1 MAGVTGRLP
10 GIWARD
16 TTGRRAKA
24 RMRAEGRIRVSMGEF
39 PPELSVARVE
49 LGGVEWSLVVTGG
62 IGTSCLWGVRAQ
74 RQKRREILRPVNRPP
89 FATLRASWMT
99 SKATAMAEATAHR
112 RIPACATQSALQ
124 VCVRLENDGCV
135 NFCEA
140 RKDLGKHFRDGVGR
154 GGDCGQVGG
163 LADCELVGIVQCD
176 ADGVGAFFHFEGG
189 AYGEHVALI
198 GD

>member
-24 RMRAEGRIRVSMGEF
+24 RMRAEGRMRVSMGEF

-74 RQKRREILRPVNRPP
+74 RQKRRGVLRCAQDDGLASPQGQRQKRREILRPVNRPP

-99 SKATAMAEATAHR
+99 SKATAVAEATAHR

-124 VCVRLENDGCV
+124 VCVR
-135 NFCEA
+135 
-140 RKDLGKHFRDGVGR
+140 
-154 GGDCGQVGG
+154 
-163 LADCELVGIVQCD
+163 
-176 ADGVGAFFHFEGG
+176 
-189 AYGEHVALI
+189 
-198 GD
+198 